1 MGEAEKIYDALEESA
16 KDMPRAE
23 FIKRFNAVNDQET
36 MQQDLARIV
45 NGKRE
50 RKIIDRAVNG
60 QN

>member
-1 MGEAEKIYDALEESA
+1 MGEAEKIYDSLDESA

-23 FIKRFNAVNDQET
+23 FIKRFNAVSDQNM

-45 NGKRE
+45 NGKRQ